1 MATVTNAPSG
11 LDEDPAAYLA
21 LPRFNQ
27 TLDFDLQL
35 PGAETHTATVSYA
48 LTDAPP
54 DSPWP
59 VVVFFNGLGGHRLIA
74 AMIEGIAREHAV
86 RILTLDKP
94 GGGHSA
100 RVPLPLAA
108 RTRWMHAA
116 LLAVLSHLRITRFAA
131 LSHSNGLFYALHT
144 LLHLPPSLTAT
155 SWTLTGPFVP
165 ASISGALG
173 LRLAAALPASLP
185 NALGSL
191 LRVVP
196 PVASAVS
203 WSSGLL
209 SLSAGLLSS
218 PPAAA
223 TADGA
228 PPTQEQ
234 ERQNRL
240 PPHQRGYMHRAV
252 GTACREAIMRQAMGE
267 SRAAMGQEALLCLHG
282 GDAAPGGA
290 APDSVWGLGPGAS
303 DAEILRGAFTRLGE
317 RYADDALR
325 IHVVYGAADGLVP
338 AKGRAWLREVLGS
351 TGLILESDPPA
362 GTGDG
367 ATRWTEVPEAG
378 HDDVLFLEEVV
389 GGILGR
395 VSG

>member
-1 MATVTNAPSG
+1 MA
-11 LDEDPAAYLA
+11 LY
-21 LPRFNQ
+21 
-27 TLDFDLQL
+27 
-35 PGAETHTATVSYA
+35 
-48 LTDAPP
+48 
-54 DSPWP
+54 
-59 VVVFFNGLGGHRLIA
+59 
-74 AMIEGIAREHAV
+74 
-86 RILTLDKP
+86 
-94 GGGHSA
+94 
-100 RVPLPLAA
+100 
-108 RTRWMHAA
+108 
-116 LLAVLSHLRITRFAA
+116 
-131 LSHSNGLFYALHT
+131 T
-144 LLHLPPSLTAT
+144 LLHLPPSVTAT

-196 PVASAVS
+196 PVTNAVS

-209 SLSAGLLSS
+209 SLSAGLPSS

-223 TADGA
+223 TTDGA

-234 ERQNRL
+234 DRQNRL

-252 GTACREAIMRQAMGE
+252 TTACREAIMRQAMGE

-303 DAEILRGAFTRLGE
+303 DAEILLGAFTRLGE
-317 RYADDALR
+317 TLRGRRAGGYTSCTARRTAWCPRRAGPGADG
-325 IHVVYGAADGLVP
+325 GAA
-338 AKGRAWLREVLGS
+338 
-351 TGLILESDPPA
+351 
-362 GTGDG
+362 
-367 ATRWTEVPEAG
+367 RWTEVPEAG

-395 VSG
+395 VSR